1 MTIRIPALTATIER
15 RLLINYRLDPAVAHT
30 LLPSSLRPQLVD
42 GCAVAGICLLRL
54 GAMRPT
60 VFNRVGLS
68 PRIGWGAEN
77 AAHRIAVEWDDSHGT
92 HQGVYVPQR
101 HSASWLAVAAGG
113 RIFPGVHEHARFEGS
128 ENESHIRIA
137 LTSRNTT
144 VSADVAVTSTFASEL
159 FPTLEAASAFFQAGS
174 IGWSPTRDGLGLQGL
189 QLATDSWWVDAGEV
203 LAVQSSFFDALPA
216 GSAQLDSVLV
226 MRNVPITW
234 SVPSEFAGQA
244 AAAVS
249 LL

>member
-42 GCAVAGICLLRL
+42 GCAVSGICLLRL

-60 VFNRVGLS
+60 VFNRVGLP

-77 AAHRIAVEWDDSHGT
+77 AAHRIAVEWDDSRGT
-92 HQGVYVPQR
+92 HQGLYVPRR

-128 ENESHIRIA
+128 ENESRIRIA

-144 VSADVAVTSTFASEL
+144 VSVDVAVTSTFASEL
-159 FPTLEAASAFFQAGS
+159 FPTLDAASAFFQAGS
-174 IGWSPTRDGLGLQGL
+174 RSAGRPRAMDLACRACNSPPTAGGWMPARCSQCSPASSMRFRRVQRSSTRC
-189 QLATDSWWVDAGEV
+189 S
-203 LAVQSSFFDALPA
+203 
-216 GSAQLDSVLV
+216 
-226 MRNVPITW
+226 
-234 SVPSEFAGQA
+234 
-244 AAAVS
+244 
-249 LL
+249 